1 MPTRTCT
8 VVFTDL
14 ANYSATVGRSDRE
27 GLRNLIATHEQ
38 MVAPVLERFGG
49 RVVKNLGDSYMALFE
64 AATDAV
70 RAGTELVEAISKEGG
85 FSIRVAMA
93 TGDVEVIDGDAF
105 GDAVNTASRILAKTP
120 DAEVRFSKTT
130 QLCMNQSEI
139 AWERV
144 GLFSLKGIVREVEVF
159 RSVPPSRAWLPLPLA
174 RALKSGRLI
183 RVRRGEQL
191 PNLPPRPMIL
201 LEGFV
206 PGSANLA
213 NLVDRLPVV
222 DPASLWLLVY
232 NIPPEDR
239 ANWESAGRGLVVGQ
253 PDSLERTLV
262 EHSRPTSMTGSDTI
276 ILDVSGNAE
285 LDLVLAGLALPAVPM
300 GDVVASY
307 SYDLLAD
314 GRWVN
319 QSEAAMARVEV
330 KPTGVT
336 LLPLSAGVL
345 VGGRQVDLGVP
356 ISLVDGMEIATAT
369 GVMNF
374 MQIANSA
381 YMGLIYSETLARMG
395 LGMGQVAEVGREPN
409 HPGLA
414 VPDRRG
420 QQNIQWCVGSRA
432 ARARQSGFTLD
443 RALAGRRQCSIG
455 MEEGRAVLSTLHSR
469 CPTYLLSESNLTQ
482 VNETCTVKTGDL
494 VVVGTSVVAVKEP
507 L

>member
-1 MPTRTCT
+1 M
-8 VVFTDL
+8 FTDL

-213 NLVDRLPVV
+213 NLKWIGYRLWIRRVCGCSFTIFRPKIG
-222 DPASLWLLVY
+222 PIGKALGEAWL
-232 NIPPEDR
+232 
-239 ANWESAGRGLVVGQ
+239 
-253 PDSLERTLV
+253 
-262 EHSRPTSMTGSDTI
+262 
-276 ILDVSGNAE
+276 
-285 LDLVLAGLALPAVPM
+285 
-300 GDVVASY
+300 
-307 SYDLLAD
+307 
-314 GRWVN
+314 
-319 QSEAAMARVEV
+319 
-330 KPTGVT
+330 
-336 LLPLSAGVL
+336 
-345 VGGRQVDLGVP
+345 
-356 ISLVDGMEIATAT
+356 
-369 GVMNF
+369 
-374 MQIANSA
+374 
-381 YMGLIYSETLARMG
+381 
-395 LGMGQVAEVGREPN
+395 
-409 HPGLA
+409 
-414 VPDRRG
+414 
-420 QQNIQWCVGSRA
+420 
-432 ARARQSGFTLD
+432 
-443 RALAGRRQCSIG
+443 
-455 MEEGRAVLSTLHSR
+455 
-469 CPTYLLSESNLTQ
+469 
-482 VNETCTVKTGDL
+482 
-494 VVVGTSVVAVKEP
+494 
-507 L
+507 